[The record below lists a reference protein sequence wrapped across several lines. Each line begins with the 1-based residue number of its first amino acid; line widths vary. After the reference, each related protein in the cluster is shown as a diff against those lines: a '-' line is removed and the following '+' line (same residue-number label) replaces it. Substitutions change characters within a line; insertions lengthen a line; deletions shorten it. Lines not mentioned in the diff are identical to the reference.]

1 MGIRKSLSRT
11 QSKLT
16 ITLLLQVVREACITI
31 GYMSQQL
38 RHRVDRFLEAL
49 MQNIISLIPNS
60 AKVMSS
66 SGIVCMRFIIQNT
79 YSARFIP
86 IITSNVSSKSKEIRK
101 HCCEFI
107 QQLLHTW
114 PTHALEKHKDILQ
127 ESIKK
132 GISDADPDARVFARK
147 AYWGFA
153 DHFKDQ
159 ADTLLNSLDPNHRR
173 MLQSSGVSGNM
184 SNSSSSNSLNLTGR
198 NVSSTLSGT
207 NSHAGPGHASSASNV
222 FSARSR
228 QSSVTSSKENLLD
241 GDASRK
247 TQTLTRK
254 HSGIPMYS
262 SPTKAEA
269 SPNTFLNNGSPRQT
283 PPARSNSAIDAS
295 AVRRA
300 SVRAQYAHR
309 HRLGALQGAGGIGAS
324 LPRPRKSSD
333 GKMGFTQ
340 SPVTPNN
347 AIRNGGRSRSSI
359 THSQPGSRS
368 TSPTS
373 LSSYATYF
381 GSGSGQP
388 TSVSKNMYKC
398 LNKDIIYKIT
408 KIY

>member
-1 MGIRKSLSRT
+1 
-11 QSKLT
+11 
-16 ITLLLQVVREACITI
+16 
-31 GYMSQQL
+31 MSQQL

-49 MQNIISLIPNS
+49 MQNIINLIPNS

-86 IITSNVSSKSKEIRK
+86 ILISNLSSKSRDIRR
-101 HCCEFI
+101 HGFEFI
-107 QQLLHTW
+107 QQVLHTW
-114 PTHALEKHKDILQ
+114 PTHALEKHKELIQ
-127 ESIKK
+127 EGIKK

-159 ADTLLNSLDPNHRR
+159 ADTLLNSLDNNHRR

-198 NVSSTLSGT
+198 NAGSSLSGPNT
-207 NSHAGPGHASSASNV
+207 INAPGLASSSSNV
-222 FSARSR
+222 FAARSR

-241 GDASRK
+241 GDIQRK

-262 SPTKAEA
+262 SPTKADA
-269 SPNTFLNNGSPRQT
+269 SPNHPFTNNGSPRQT

-309 HRLGALQGAGGIGAS
+309 HRLGGLPGVGGIGAS
-324 LPRPRKSSD
+324 LPRPRKSSE
-333 GKMGFTQ
+333 GKMGMVQ

-347 AIRNGGRSRSSI
+347 AMRNGGRSRSSI

-381 GSGSGQP
+381 SHGSGQT
-388 TSVSKNMYKC
+388 TSVSYQLPSKINIVSVTSRNVITSTSYQNLQNIVFIFYKSR
-398 LNKDIIYKIT
+398 
-408 KIY
+408 

>member
-1 MGIRKSLSRT
+1 M
-11 QSKLT
+11 
-16 ITLLLQVVREACITI
+16 REACITI

-38 RHRVDRFLEAL
+38 QHRLDRFIEAL
-49 MQNIISLIPNS
+49 MQNIINLIPNS
-60 AKVMSS
+60 VKIMSS
-66 SGIVCMRFIIQNT
+66 SGTVCMRFIIQNT

-86 IITSNVSSKSKEIRK
+86 ILTSNISSKSKDIRR

-107 QQLLHTW
+107 HQLLHTW
-114 PTHALEKHKDILQ
+114 PTQALEKHKDILQ
-127 ESIKK
+127 EAIKK

-159 ADTLLNSLDPNHRR
+159 ADILLNSLDSNHRR
-173 MLQSSGVSGNM
+173 MIQSSGASGNM
-184 SNSSSSNSLNLTGR
+184 SNSSSSNSLNMTGR
-198 NVSSTLSGT
+198 NTGSSLSGHVVKAPVYASSVTGTSGYASSVTGAPGYASST
-207 NSHAGPGHASSASNV
+207 SNV
-222 FSARSR
+222 FSTRSR
-228 QSSVTSSKENLLD
+228 QSSVTSSKENLID
-241 GDASRK
+241 GDSSRK

-262 SPTKAEA
+262 SPTKVDA
-269 SPNTFLNNGSPRQT
+269 SPNYALYSNGSPKQT

-309 HRLGALQGAGGIGAS
+309 HRLGAVGGVTGIGAS

-333 GKMGFTQ
+333 GKMGGIIP
-340 SPVTPNN
+340 SPMTPNN

-381 GSGSGQP
+381 SQGGGQVN
-388 TSVSKNMYKC
+388 SVSYF
-398 LNKDIIYKIT
+398 
-408 KIY
+408 

>member
-1 MGIRKSLSRT
+1 M
-11 QSKLT
+11 
-16 ITLLLQVVREACITI
+16 REACITI

-49 MQNIISLIPNS
+49 MQNIINLIPNS
-60 AKVMSS
+60 AKIMSS

-86 IITSNVSSKSKEIRK
+86 ILTSNISSKSREIRR

-107 QQLLHTW
+107 QQLLIAW

-132 GISDADPDARVFARK
+132 GISDADPDARGFARK

-159 ADTLLNSLDPNHRR
+159 AEILLNSIDPNHRR
-173 MLQSSGVSGNM
+173 MIQSSSVSGNM
-184 SNSSSSNSLNLTGR
+184 SNSSSSNSLHMTGR
-198 NVSSTLSGT
+198 NTGSGGSIGNSSV
-207 NSHAGPGHASSASNV
+207 AQGHTSSATNV
-222 FSARSR
+222 YSARSR

-241 GDASRK
+241 TDSVRK

-254 HSGIPMYS
+254 HSGIPMY
-262 SPTKAEA
+262 A
-269 SPNTFLNNGSPRQT
+269 SPNKLDATPSHGFIGNGSPRQT

-309 HRLGALQGAGGIGAS
+309 HRMGALGGPVGIGAS
-324 LPRPRKSSD
+324 LPRPRKSSE
-333 GKMGFTQ
+333 GKMGGVIP
-340 SPVTPNN
+340 SPATPNN

-381 GSGSGQP
+381 SQGGGQP
-388 TSVSKNMYKC
+388 ASVSYS
-398 LNKDIIYKIT
+398 
-408 KIY
+408 

>member
-1 MGIRKSLSRT
+1 
-11 QSKLT
+11 
-16 ITLLLQVVREACITI
+16 
-31 GYMSQQL
+31 MSQQL

-49 MQNIISLIPNS
+49 MQNIINLIPNS

-86 IITSNVSSKSKEIRK
+86 ILTSNISSKSRDIRR
-101 HCCEFI
+101 HCCEFV

-132 GISDADPDARVFARK
+132 GISDADPEARVFARK

-159 ADTLLNSLDPNHRR
+159 ADILLNSLENNHRR

-184 SNSSSSNSLNLTGR
+184 SNSSSSNSLHTTGR
-198 NVSSTLSGT
+198 IANNTLSGS
-207 NSHAGPGHASSASNV
+207 NSLTAPGHASSASNV
-222 FSARSR
+222 YSRSR
-228 QSSVTSSKENLLD
+228 QSSVTSSKENLID
-241 GDASRK
+241 SDSSRK

-262 SPTKAEA
+262 SPTKFEA
-269 SPNTFLNNGSPRQT
+269 SPNHAVMNNGSPKQT

-300 SVRAQYAHR
+300 SVRAQYANR
-309 HRLGALQGAGGIGAS
+309 HRLGALPGVSGIGAS
-324 LPRPRKSSD
+324 LPRPRKSSE
-333 GKMGFTQ
+333 GKMGLTQ

-347 AIRNGGRSRSSI
+347 MIRNSGRSRSSI

-381 GSGSGQP
+381 GQGSGQP
-388 TSVSKNMYKC
+388 TSVSDQISC
-398 LNKDIIYKIT
+398 LFST
-408 KIY
+408 KLR

>member
-1 MGIRKSLSRT
+1 M
-11 QSKLT
+11 
-16 ITLLLQVVREACITI
+16 VREACITI

-86 IITSNVSSKSKEIRK
+86 IITSNISSKSKEIRK

-241 GDASRK
+241 GDTSRK

-388 TSVSKNMYKC
+388 TSVSKSLYKC
-398 LNKDIIYKIT
+398 LKKDAIKIT
-408 KIY
+408 KNILNLSTEFFYFC

>member
-1 MGIRKSLSRT
+1 
-11 QSKLT
+11 
-16 ITLLLQVVREACITI
+16 
-31 GYMSQQL
+31 
-38 RHRVDRFLEAL
+38 
-49 MQNIISLIPNS
+49 
-60 AKVMSS
+60 
-66 SGIVCMRFIIQNT
+66 MRFIIQNT

-86 IITSNVSSKSKEIRK
+86 ILISNLSSKSRDIRR
-101 HCCEFI
+101 HGFEFI
-107 QQLLHTW
+107 QQVLHTW
-114 PTHALEKHKDILQ
+114 PTHALEKHKELIQ
-127 ESIKK
+127 EGIKK

-159 ADTLLNSLDPNHRR
+159 ADTLLNSLDNNHRR

-198 NVSSTLSGT
+198 NAGSSLSGPNT
-207 NSHAGPGHASSASNV
+207 INAPGLASSSSNV
-222 FSARSR
+222 FAARSR

-241 GDASRK
+241 GDIQRK

-262 SPTKAEA
+262 SPTKADA
-269 SPNTFLNNGSPRQT
+269 SPNHPFTNNGSPRQT

-309 HRLGALQGAGGIGAS
+309 HRLGGLPGVGGIGAS
-324 LPRPRKSSD
+324 LPRPRKSSE
-333 GKMGFTQ
+333 GKMGMVQ

-347 AIRNGGRSRSSI
+347 AMRNGGRSRSSI

-381 GSGSGQP
+381 SHGSGQT
-388 TSVSKNMYKC
+388 TSVSYQLPSKINIVSVTSRNV
-398 LNKDIIYKIT
+398 LLVQVIRIYKILSLYFI
-408 KIY
+408 KADRSNASK